1 MKASFELA
9 ASIPRDKILDPLS
22 PIESGYFVL
31 RELLRILLQSYVA
44 GTHVAGPEGE
54 VRKRSVWVRLGV
66 IHYIAECPCVPYLDY
81 VRANF
86 VNIGLMRA
94 L

>member
-9 ASIPRDKILDPLS
+9 ASILRDKILDPLS

-31 RELLRILLQSYVA
+31 RELLRILLQNYVA
-44 GTHVAGPEGE
+44 ETHVAGPEGE
-54 VRKRSVWVRLGV
+54 VRKRSVWVRLDV
-66 IHYIAECPCVPYLDY
+66 IHYIAKCPCVPDLDY

-86 VNIGLMRA
+86 VSIGLMRA